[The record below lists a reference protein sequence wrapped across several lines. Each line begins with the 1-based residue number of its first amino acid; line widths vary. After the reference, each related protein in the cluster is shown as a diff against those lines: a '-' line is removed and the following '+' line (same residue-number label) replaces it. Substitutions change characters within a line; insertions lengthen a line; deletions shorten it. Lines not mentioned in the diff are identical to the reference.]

1 MTAIVA
7 KIMLAGLPLA
17 AAAAL
22 LGCMIQWRGMSFA
35 GDALAHSALLG
46 VGLALV
52 IGVDWRVGVGA
63 IALLMALHLH
73 AGRGGG
79 RLSADAVLAVSAHAS
94 LAAGACLLYLR
105 RSSVDWES
113 ILFGSIL
120 TVRTV
125 EAVGLLLASG
135 LIVVAGALL
144 WRRLVLLALND
155 EIASIENPRPALLE
169 LCFLLLL
176 ALYVTVGVRIVGV
189 MLLNA
194 MLIIPVAAARPLAHS
209 PAGMALLAAAI
220 GMASMAAGTALS
232 FAADLPVAPA
242 TALAACGAFVLT
254 WGWDALRRRP
264 AGK

>member
-46 VGLALV
+46 VGVALV
-52 IGVDWRVGVGA
+52 MGVDWRVGVGA
-63 IALLMALHLH
+63 VAFLMALHLF
-73 AGRGGG
+73 AGRGG
-79 RLSADAVLAVSAHAS
+79 RLSADALLAVSAHGS

-105 RSSVDWES
+105 RSTIDWES

-120 TVRTV
+120 TIRTG
-125 EAVGLLLASG
+125 EAVALLVASG
-135 LIVVAGALL
+135 AIIGAGALL

-155 EIASIENPRPALLE
+155 EIAAIENPRPALLE

-189 MLLNA
+189 LLLNA
-194 MLIIPVAAARPLAHS
+194 MLIIPAAAARPLARS
-209 PAGMALLAAAI
+209 PSGMALLAALI
-220 GMASMAAGTALS
+220 GMLSLGAGTALS
-232 FAADLPVAPA
+232 FEADLPVAPA
-242 TALAACGAFVLT
+242 TALAACAAFALS
-254 WGWDALRRRP
+254 WGWDALRRRA
-264 AGK
+264 AGR